1 MGRAGKVRRTP
12 FAGLALPL
20 VLLVVLAGGGA
31 FFLLGKSVTLVVD
44 EQPRAV
50 DTFSGTVGELLTE
63 QGVSIDEHDEVRP
76 GLGAS
81 LADGMQVEVLL
92 AKQIT
97 LSLNGTQRTVYVTG
111 ETVDD
116 VLQQINLRA
125 GRSAHVSPSRG
136 ASVEEGDL
144 IVYRQAVNVRLAVD
158 GETREVITNE
168 LKVGALLDN
177 LGVTVDESDE
187 ITPPRSTRLA
197 PKMLIRVVRVEVS
210 RVVEEQ
216 ELPFATEV
224 QKSNEYLQGV
234 RKVIRPGVPG
244 LVQRTFEVRLEDG
257 REVARTLLDTRRLRA
272 PVTQVVVEG
281 TRPPRSQSGIA
292 SWYHRVGM
300 VAAHP
305 SLPMGTEVRVTNVT
319 NGSSVTVVIND
330 RGPYVSG
337 RIIDLSDDAFA
348 RLAPLGVGTINVRI
362 TW

>member
-1 MGRAGKVRRTP
+1 M
-12 FAGLALPL
+12 
-20 VLLVVLAGGGA
+20 
-31 FFLLGKSVTLVVD
+31 LLGKTVTLVVD

-50 DTFSGTVGELLTE
+50 DTFAGTVGALLAE
-63 QGVSIDEHDEVRP
+63 EGVSIEEHDEVSP
-76 GLGAS
+76 GLTAS

-116 VLQQINLRA
+116 VLEQINLRG

-136 ASVEEGDL
+136 ASVEEGDT
-144 IVYRQAVNVRLAVD
+144 IVYREAVNVRVAVD

-168 LKVGALLDN
+168 LKVGDLLGN
-177 LGVTVDESDE
+177 LGISYDKSDE
-187 ITPPRSTRLA
+187 ITPAPSTPLA
-197 PKMLIRVVRVEVS
+197 AKMLIRVVRVEIG
-210 RVVEEQ
+210 RVVEEE
-216 ELPFATEV
+216 ELAFSTEV
-224 QKSNEYLQGV
+224 RQSNEYLQGV
-234 RKVIRPGVPG
+234 RKVLRPGVPG
-244 LVQRTFEVRLEDG
+244 VVQREYEVRLEDG
-257 REVARTLLDTRRLRA
+257 REVERTLVDTRRVRA
-272 PVTQVVVEG
+272 PVPQIVVEG

-305 SLPMGTEVRVTNVT
+305 SLPFGTEVQVTNVA

-330 RGPYVSG
+330 RGPYVDG

-348 RLAPLGVGTINVRI
+348 RLAPLGAGTINVRI